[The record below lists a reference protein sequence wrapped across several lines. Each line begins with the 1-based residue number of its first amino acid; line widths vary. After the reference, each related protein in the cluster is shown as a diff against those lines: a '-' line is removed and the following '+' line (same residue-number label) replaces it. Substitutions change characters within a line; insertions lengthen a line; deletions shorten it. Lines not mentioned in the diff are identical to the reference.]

1 MRQVLVVVYSYTG
14 TSRRV
19 AQRLAAER
27 GWPIGEVIDAKP
39 RTGWLRCVVDSVL
52 RRRPAIR
59 YAGPDPAPF
68 DAVVLV
74 SPIWVEGLSA
84 PMRTFVT
91 EHAAILREREFAV
104 VSVMGSKGAPNA
116 VAEISTLIGRPPML
130 HEAFKQRELDDDAVV
145 ARIGVFARALE
156 RAQASPRAPVLSG
169 TLTSVAG

>member
-1 MRQVLVVVYSYTG
+1 MRQVLAVVYSYTG

-39 RTGWLRCVVDSVL
+39 RSGWLRCVLDSVF

-59 YAGPDPAPF
+59 YAGPDPAAF
-68 DAVVLV
+68 EAVVLV
-74 SPIWVEGLSA
+74 SPIWLEGLSA

-91 EHAAILREREFAV
+91 EHATTLREFAV

-116 VAEISTLIGRPPML
+116 VAEISRLLGRAPL
-130 HEAFKQRELDDDAVV
+130 LDAAFKRNELDDDGCVE
-145 ARIGVFARALE
+145 RIREFARTFDRV
-156 RAQASPRAPVLSG
+156 RAASPVAVPSAALTPSAP
-169 TLTSVAG
+169 